1 MGRVGGFGKRS
12 QAEPPLFPIQAFYLS
27 HLRQW
32 GRNPPWPDT
41 PASTYHHTAVMFL
54 KKLFVPHP
62 TPPQCIV
69 TRWWGQGRLL
79 SLPAATSTHFR
90 SPMLFHN
97 LRTTALLDAR
107 NCTRFTRAPIWCF
120 RSTFARG
127 QYRML
132 LALDYFTMFQQK
144 SQMCV
149 FTLGSLVITALFTS
163 SDLWVEN
170 FQKYASWR
178 GRWLAPWY

>member
-1 MGRVGGFGKRS
+1 M
-12 QAEPPLFPIQAFYLS
+12 
-27 HLRQW
+27 
-32 GRNPPWPDT
+32 
-41 PASTYHHTAVMFL
+41 
-54 KKLFVPHP
+54 
-62 TPPQCIV
+62 
-69 TRWWGQGRLL
+69 L

-107 NCTRFTRAPIWCF
+107 NCTQFTRAPIWCF

-144 SQMCV
+144 SQTCV

-163 SDLWVEN
+163 SDLWEIN
-170 FQKYASWR
+170 FQKYASMPEEDGWHHGTRLRR
-178 GRWLAPWY
+178 GADTFQNCNPSLLSVDSPLKLRKYCTKSLNYIIHRQNCTDL